1 MTVEGLA
8 AIAEQMKEGE
18 SLLVC
23 CTAFQKECRSAFP
36 NITIK
41 KIPQMLLGRC
51 EFAHDDYSLNI
62 VELPV
67 VEEDEFEEELDEA
80 IEEAVSSTE
89 ETHQE
94 LF

>member
-1 MTVEGLA
+1 M
-8 AIAEQMKEGE
+8 
-18 SLLVC
+18 VC
-23 CTAFQKECRSAFP
+23 CTAFQKECRNAFP

-41 KIPQMLLGRC
+41 KTPQMLLGRC

-67 VEEDEFEEELDEA
+67 VEEDEFEEEQDEA
-80 IEEAVSSTE
+80 IEEAATAPAE
-89 ETHQE
+89 ESQQE